1 MLLESGSLGT
11 LRSIQKSEVGRRS
24 IPKKK
29 MPLKIN
35 ILRISLQILP
45 ESKQQIRSFLKGQ
58 SRENFIHN
66 GEFICVE
73 IRRNIRNIYESE
85 LMHTEETWN
94 ESRLSSVKTIKQLS
108 KRLDN
113 VIFSFLPIIH

>member
-11 LRSIQKSEVGRRS
+11 LRSIQKSEVRRRS